1 MRILIV
7 NWHRNVIGGVEAYLR
22 ILLPALLQRG
32 HELALVHGYPSA
44 AGPEAIDPPAERL
57 PRWCYQELG
66 TQDLLRRVE
75 QWRPDLVYVHVWE
88 SNSLESALL
97 NRYPS
102 VFFAHGYQGMCET
115 GRKCQSWPRPTPCTR
130 RFGPMCLILHYPA
143 RCGGLHPLTMLRN
156 YRFQSQQNVMLGL
169 FAAVVAASRY
179 ICNEVERNG
188 VDRERVHLVPLPVTA
203 ITPRT
208 EPPAARLPEGRLLM
222 MGRLIPLKGAD
233 YLIRAIPAAARK
245 LNRPLR
251 LVIAGTGAE
260 ETILRHL
267 ASRLGV
273 EVEFAGW
280 VSGDRREEVITQ
292 SDLLAVPS
300 LWPEPF
306 GLVGLEA
313 ACLGVP
319 AVGYAVGGIPEW
331 LIPGVSGELAPGNPP
346 TVEGLSAAI
355 VRALE
360 DHEHYH
366 RLSLGAWKTS
376 QQFSLSSHLDKLES
390 VFNAVAGHRSAALAH
405 DQVSNL

>member
-1 MRILIV
+1 M
-7 NWHRNVIGGVEAYLR
+7 
-22 ILLPALLQRG
+22 
-32 HELALVHGYPSA
+32 
-44 AGPEAIDPPAERL
+44 
-57 PRWCYQELG
+57 
-66 TQDLLRRVE
+66 
-75 QWRPDLVYVHVWE
+75 
-88 SNSLESALL
+88 
-97 NRYPS
+97 
-102 VFFAHGYQGMCET
+102 
-115 GRKCQSWPRPTPCTR
+115 
-130 RFGPMCLILHYPA
+130 
-143 RCGGLHPLTMLRN
+143 
-156 YRFQSQQNVMLGL
+156 
-169 FAAVVAASRY
+169 
-179 ICNEVERNG
+179 
-188 VDRERVHLVPLPVTA
+188 
-203 ITPRT
+203 
-208 EPPAARLPEGRLLM
+208 
-222 MGRLIPLKGAD
+222 
-233 YLIRAIPAAARK
+233 
-245 LNRPLR
+245 
-251 LVIAGTGAE
+251 
-260 ETILRHL
+260 